1 MEIKDYHVIGL
12 MSGTSLDGMDLVYV
26 HFSYKNEWNFDIKA
40 AQTFPYSR
48 EWVSTLQTIITK
60 SRKEIEQCE
69 SEFVALIAAT
79 IKTFCAK
86 YALKNIDA
94 VCSHGHTLF
103 HEPEKG
109 LTFQMGNQPQLAQLL
124 GLPVVCDF
132 RKQDVNYGG
141 QGAPLVPIGDALLFK
156 KFSSCLN
163 LGGFANVSYSK
174 NKKTIAFDIGAV
186 NTVLN
191 LLAQQLNKPFDVGGK
206 LARSGQCITPL
217 MARLNA
223 IDFYQKKPPK
233 SLGIEWVNAV
243 VMPLLVEFN
252 TSKTE
257 DLLTTYTLHIAKQIG
272 QQFKKEDTVLVT
284 GGGAKNTYLLECIKK
299 NSEAQ
304 FILPE
309 DEIIDFKEALIF
321 GFLGVLR
328 LRNEINCLAS
338 VTGASKDHSSGTIF
352 YP

>member
-1 MEIKDYHVIGL
+1 
-12 MSGTSLDGMDLVYV
+12 
-26 HFSYKNEWNFDIKA
+26 
-40 AQTFPYSR
+40 
-48 EWVSTLQTIITK
+48 
-60 SRKEIEQCE
+60 
-69 SEFVALIAAT
+69 
-79 IKTFCAK
+79 
-86 YALKNIDA
+86 
-94 VCSHGHTLF
+94 
-103 HEPEKG
+103 
-109 LTFQMGNQPQLAQLL
+109 MGNQPQLAQLL

-163 LGGFANVSYSK
+163 LGGFANVSFSK

-191 LLAQQLNKPFDVGGK
+191 LLAQQLNKPFDEGGK